1 MLNPSFLKIF
11 AKSPIKPMQQHMEL
25 VYQCVSTL
33 EPFIQMVLQKNWTTT
48 KLELDKINS
57 LENKADILKKDI
69 RLYLPSKILLPISK
83 RDFIELLKSQDLI
96 ASGAKRLANLIFY
109 RKMQFPE
116 QLINSL
122 LNFIHLGVNATKV
135 AQNVIGELDQLIE
148 TGFRGSE
155 ARLVATMI
163 IKLDQI
169 NEQTDDIQNSL
180 REELF
185 KLENNLNPID
195 AIFLYRVIDWTAEL
209 ADRAQK
215 VGHKLES
222 LLTT

>member
-109 RKMQFPE
+109 RKMRFPE